1 MVRLGEE
8 GHVRSSAASMDGS
21 QEQDAST
28 RYPPVDNCALRQLRI
43 HEYDCRILRNRFSRL
58 ASATVGFWQD
68 VCNGPLGRLVTGAEY
83 EYIRRGRPSTASA
96 ARLRAPTTSS

>member
-1 MVRLGEE
+1 
-8 GHVRSSAASMDGS
+8 MDGS

-43 HEYDCRILRNRFSRL
+43 HEYDAGSSATGSAANYVAKNRRL

-68 VCNGPLGRLVTGAEY
+68 VYNDPLGRLVTGAEY